1 MPLGRVWKGWH
12 VMLVL
17 TAFSSAFFA
26 VTTIVFHLLV
36 REGVRRFQSLLEELR
51 KIAEEVPQREGEG
64 VDDYELRLLR
74 VLRRRVPS
82 FTRH

>member
-1 MPLGRVWKGWH
+1 
-12 VMLVL
+12 MLVL
-17 TAFSSAFFA
+17 TTFSSAFFA

-51 KIAEEVPQREGEG
+51 KIAEEAPRRQGED

-74 VLRRRVPS
+74 VLRRRVPT